1 MICMSILNTCKMK
14 MFHATTLTKNI
25 YPDSCAGVR
34 VEEGF
39 GDPEVVLQL
48 LVPASPRLQ
57 HHDQVEN

>member
-1 MICMSILNTCKMK
+1 MK

>member
-1 MICMSILNTCKMK
+1 MMHVYSEYILKK
-14 MFHATTLTKNI
+14 KIFHFAKNI